1 MVGSNNTNK
10 YNKKDNNFK
19 TIISE
24 EKIESREK
32 KYGTY
37 NTLKTQ

>member
-10 YNKKDNNFK
+10 HNKKDNNFK

-24 EKIESREK
+24 EKIEIERK
-32 KYGTY
+32 NIG
-37 NTLKTQ
+37 LIIH